1 MKFLQNVKN
10 KNKIILTISK
20 IPSVLYENKI
30 SIYKISIKFFL
41 DIELEN
47 WQLLHKHE
55 TIPWTCKMYKSIL
68 LYIELELY
76 IPTN

>member
-10 KNKIILTISK
+10 KNKNLLTISK
-20 IPSVLYENKI
+20 IPNVLYENKI

-55 TIPWTCKMYKSIL
+55 TIP
-68 LYIELELY
+68 
-76 IPTN
+76 